1 MDSDLFPSTSDD
13 QQHRGSDPPARRTA
27 RSPTFS
33 FLWHKN
39 NDPLRL
45 CFHEL
50 DRASIFISTEE
61 GKGLRDACGNG
72 HPVRRL
78 AILCTVPY
86 SVRFHTILNLLYA
99 IPPV

>member
-1 MDSDLFPSTSDD
+1 MDSDLFSRQTDD

-33 FLWHKN
+33 FRGIKIAI
-39 NDPLRL
+39 P
-45 CFHEL
+45 CAFFHEL

-61 GKGLRDACGNG
+61 GKGLRDAYRNG
-72 HPVRRL
+72 HPVRRS

-86 SVRFHTILNLLYA
+86 SVRFHTILNLLYV

>member
-1 MDSDLFPSTSDD
+1 MDSNLFSRTTND
-13 QQHRGSDPPARRTA
+13 QQHRGSDPPARCTA

-33 FLWHKN
+33 FLRHKD

-50 DRASIFISTEE
+50 DRVSIFISTEE
-61 GKGLRDACGNG
+61 GKGLRDACSNG
-72 HPVRRL
+72 HPVRRS
-78 AILCTVPY
+78 AILCTVPH

-99 IPPV
+99 I